1 MCVHVLLLFSCV
13 HSLGLVR
20 ARSGENLRS
29 GKRRE
34 CTRAH
39 ARIAELPKIKR
50 QLILNNTRISHLLL
64 TAYDFRGNCDVL
76 LLKKTTT
83 VNWDYNKSGLIFSHA
98 LVTVRNDLLL
108 DICRS
113 SSISLFK
120 NRLKIHIFNM
130 AFIDV
135 PNID

>member
-1 MCVHVLLLFSCV
+1 M
-13 HSLGLVR
+13 
-20 ARSGENLRS
+20 
-29 GKRRE
+29 
-34 CTRAH
+34 
-39 ARIAELPKIKR
+39 
-50 QLILNNTRISHLLL
+50 SHLLL

-76 LLKKTTT
+76 LVKKKTTT

-98 LVTVRNDLLL
+98 LVTVWNDLPL
-108 DICRS
+108 DIWKS

-120 NRLKIHIFNM
+120 NRLKIHFFNM